1 MVHAADVP
9 WNRVA
14 AVAGGIVVLYGV
26 GRVVARVAHIAA
38 GEAIYRAEHG
48 DRSRRR
54 ADVAR

>member
-38 GEAIYRAEHG
+38 GEAIYRAQHG
-48 DRSRRR
+48 NRSRRSG
-54 ADVAR
+54 